1 MHANA
6 EAHAAAGRHVETPA
20 GRVFVREQGVEND
33 GAMPVVLLHGVPVS
47 SYVWRKVLSPLG
59 DAGLRAIAPD
69 LMGLG
74 LSDRP
79 DPREFDY
86 SFQGL
91 SQALEATL
99 DALGLDRVHLVVHD
113 IGGPVGFML
122 AARQPDRIAAMTV
135 LNTWLDLDTH
145 RKPWPMWLFTK
156 PALDQ
161 ATVASM
167 TTPVAW
173 ALYQQVGIQRR
184 RSFTL
189 ADAAATVDL
198 LRHGDGGKAFLAIMR
213 GFEQSATVRATLEQ
227 ALRRRPYPAAVL
239 WGRNDPALGAARAA
253 HLAEVLGCGEPTFV
267 DAKHFL
273 QEDEPIAVV
282 DAIVRTAE
290 R

>member
-20 GRVFVREQGVEND
+20 GRIFLREHGTENEGGV
-33 GAMPVVLLHGVPVS
+33 PVVLLHGVPVS
-47 SYVWRKVLSPLG
+47 SYVWRKVLTPLG
-59 DAGLRAIAPD
+59 DAGLHAVAPD
-69 LMGLG
+69 LPGLG

-79 DPREFDY
+79 DPGDFDY

-99 DALGLDRVHLVVHD
+99 DALGLEQVHLVVHD
-113 IGGPVGFML
+113 IGGPIGFLL
-122 AARQPDRIAAMTV
+122 AARQPERIAALTV
-135 LNTWLDLDTH
+135 LNTWIDLDTH

-156 PALDQ
+156 PAVDQ

-167 TTPVAW
+167 TAPVAW
-173 ALYQQVGIQRR
+173 MLMQQVGIQRR
-184 RSFTL
+184 GSFTFG
-189 ADAAATVDL
+189 DAAATIDL

-213 GFEQSATVRATLEQ
+213 GFEQSAAVRGKLEQ
-227 ALRRRPYPAAVL
+227 ALRHRPYPATVL

-253 HLAEVLGCGEPTFV
+253 HLAEVLRTGDPTFV

-273 QEDEPIAVV
+273 QEDEPLAVA
-282 DAIVRTAE
+282 DAIVRTLQP
-290 R
+290 

>member
-6 EAHAAAGRHVETPA
+6 EAHAAAGRHIETPA
-20 GRVFVREQGVEND
+20 GRVFVREQGTGND
-33 GAMPVVLLHGVPVS
+33 GGAPVVLLHGVPVS
-47 SYVWRKVLSPLG
+47 SYVWRKVLTPL
-59 DAGLRAIAPD
+59 AESGLHAIAPD
-69 LMGLG
+69 LPGLG

-79 DPREFDY
+79 DPAEFDY

-91 SQALEATL
+91 SRAVEAAL
-99 DALGLDRVHLVVHD
+99 DALGLEQVHLVVHD
-113 IGGPVGFML
+113 IGGPIGFLL
-122 AARQPDRIAAMTV
+122 AARRPERIAGLTV
-135 LNTWLDLDTH
+135 LNTWVDLDTH

-167 TTPVAW
+167 TAPVAW
-173 ALYQQVGIQRR
+173 ALMRQVGIQRR

-189 ADAAATVDL
+189 GDAAATIDL

-213 GFEQSATVRATLEQ
+213 GFEQSAAVRAQLED
-227 ALRRRPYPAAVL
+227 ALRRRPYPATVL
-239 WGRNDPALGAARAA
+239 WGRNDPAIGAARAA
-253 HLAEVLGCGEPTFV
+253 HLAEVLGAADPTFV

-282 DAIVRTAE
+282 DAIVRTAQS
-290 R
+290 